1 MSRTRQKPNQ
11 TDLWVFYQQ
20 TTDTN
25 NHITNTYNAIGHQF
39 KAEDLGQ
46 RMKNERDVLSG
57 RYLKAGEVQ
66 VYRTTDNIELNI
78 GDNIATR
85 PNANEFEQSTIVR
98 IETKPQY
105 KRGDRLNTAKIIEQT
120 FEVS

>member
-11 TDLWVFYQQ
+11 LDLYVFYKNQ
-20 TTDTN
+20 TDTN
-25 NHITNTYNAIGHQF
+25 NHIEDTYNEISEKF

-57 RYLKAGEVQ
+57 RYLKASEVH
-66 VYRTTDNIELNI
+66 VYRTTDNIVLNV
-78 GDNIATR
+78 GDNIGLI
-85 PNANEFEQSTIVR
+85 PNANELQQSTIVR
-98 IETKPQY
+98 ITTKPQF